1 MQRLPGQFLTLWP
14 LRCQLTHAGAPS
26 SPPAALCFLLRSC
39 AIYSAFAHPSAQT
52 KGAISQHVNFLNK
65 RLSADHTPCFLVIV
79 YTCRPRDGAQKCQ
92 LADPDSSAELT
103 AQLSA
108 LGLRLHNTLGDG
120 NCLFRALSDQLYGTE
135 SHHLKLRAEITA
147 WMAKYAERYEGFV
160 EDDRSFEDH
169 LRCMREPGQFAF
181 LVGLASY
188 GMIRFP
194 RRALCARIDR
204 QPS

>member
-1 MQRLPGQFLTLWP
+1 MGSALPINSCG
-14 LRCQLTHAGAPS
+14 GAVLP
-26 SPPAALCFLLRSC
+26 
-39 AIYSAFAHPSAQT
+39 
-52 KGAISQHVNFLNK
+52 
-65 RLSADHTPCFLVIV
+65 
-79 YTCRPRDGAQKCQ
+79 TCRLVFFAPIVRNLQRVRAPVSTNQRCDFSACKFLGTRDFPLTTHPAFLSLFTRAAPRDGAQKCQ

-188 GMIRFP
+188 GMIRSP